1 MHTNEDYLDSL
12 LNNVTEK
19 LNEFD
24 EDFEQ
29 KKQMSSD
36 PYMTK
41 KNLPPKT
48 MKALEMVRENQ
59 FLREF
64 ERELTNEDADGFLE
78 RYEAELADEALEY
91 QQAKEREHLGTDDGY
106 MEQMAELAGIA
117 GGEPEAETVEEP
129 ALTALPEE
137 DIAADE
143 DALGFVDTM
152 SKPLDLP
159 EGMEQLG
166 SLFEDMDAAGG
177 LTLPEENEKPE
188 LSGMELGTD
197 GADDLSMPS
206 MDLDAL
212 GALSDGEE
220 QLIPE
225 DSEGTMSDEE
235 IMSLLE
241 GGTEDEALADIGKM
255 LEADEQSISLADI
268 SGDPESMSYAADVV
282 ETQKQERSTAAEKKK
297 KSGFWAKL
305 LDLLFGEDEDDED
318 EEAAAQ
324 MKQDVDSLGDIS
336 DENMEILRAMSG
348 DKLTE
353 PATADKKRKK
363 KNKKKKGKDAD
374 KDGDQKSKKAEKPK
388 KEKKP
393 RREKKEKKKK
403 PVTPREKPL
412 PRGPVTMIWIV
423 ALSVLALILISG
435 SLLSRGNARKEAQRC
450 FDRGDYV
457 ASYEQMEGTKLGVEG
472 QELYEQ
478 AKVLASVQTELDSYY
493 SMMEVRKFDL
503 ALDCLVRALGRSE
516 LNSAKAEEWSVTIQM
531 NALVTEITMQLQ
543 DQFNVTPERAEEL
556 YEISHRDEYS
566 LEIDEILKQLGLK

>member
-29 KKQMSSD
+29 KKQMSTDS
-36 PYMTK
+36 YMTK

-64 ERELTNEDADGFLE
+64 ERELTSEDTDGFLE

-91 QQAKEREHLGTDDGY
+91 QQAKDRERLGTDEGY
-106 MEQMAELAGIA
+106 MEQMAELAGSA
-117 GGEPEAETVEEP
+117 AGEPELTAAEEP
-129 ALTALPEE
+129 VNGALPEME
-137 DIAADE
+137 DTEE
-143 DALGFVDTM
+143 DDGALGFVDTM

-177 LTLPEENEKPE
+177 LSMPEDEPQMSEDV
-188 LSGMELGTD
+188 S
-197 GADDLSMPS
+197 ADMDAFSMPS
-206 MDLDAL
+206 MDLDSL
-212 GALSDGEE
+212 GALASDEE

-225 DSEGTMSDEE
+225 DGEGTMSDDE

-241 GGTEDEALADIGKM
+241 GSTDDEALADIGKM

-268 SGDPESMSYAADVV
+268 SADPESMSYAADVV
-282 ETQKQERSTAAEKKK
+282 ETQKQESSAATGKKK
-297 KSGFWAKL
+297 KTGFLAKL

-318 EEAAAQ
+318 EEAAAKMQ
-324 MKQDVDSLGDIS
+324 QDMESLGDIS

-353 PATADKKRKK
+353 PAAAGKK
-363 KNKKKKGKDAD
+363 KKKKDKKKKGKGAD
-374 KDGDQKSKKAEKPK
+374 KDEDQKSKKADKPK

-393 RREKKEKKKK
+393 RREKKEKKPKA
-403 PVTPREKPL
+403 VTPREKPL
-412 PRGPVTMIWIV
+412 PRGPVTLIWIV
-423 ALSVLALILISG
+423 ALSVLALVLLCG
-435 SLLSRGNARKEAQRC
+435 SLLNKGNARKEAQRC

-457 ASYEQMEGTKLGVEG
+457 ASYEQMEGTKLAVEG
-472 QELYEQ
+472 DELYEQ
-478 AKVLASVQTELDSYY
+478 AKALASVQTELDSYY

-503 ALDCLVRALGRSE
+503 ALDCLVRALGRSD
-516 LNSAKAEEWSVTIQM
+516 LNMAKAEEWSVTIQM
-531 NALVTEITMQLQ
+531 NALVTEIEKQLQ
-543 DQFNVTPERAEEL
+543 DQFDVTPERAREL